1 MQTRKNR
8 KNKTFNRKNRK
19 NKTFNRKNRKNKTF
33 NLKNRGGG
41 PKSKKKQPEFNEFSS
56 PKSPKD
62 FLSTTFFITKDII
75 NNHKALKDF
84 HSFLSDLK
92 YKKYKYT
99 QNEKIIQIINEGIEF
114 YNAAKTNNKTEEV
127 ITKNKTLIIEA
138 IEKALNKEAEAKKE
152 EERIREEKIRREE
165 ERIREERR
173 RKEEERRRKE
183 EERIRK
189 EEERIREERRRKE
202 EERRR
207 KEEERIRKE
216 EERIRKEE
224 ERIRE
229 ESIKKAAEIEELKKE
244 KAATEKAASPNKVSE
259 KVVSKKTASSKS
271 AIKTQEEIIKE
282 MKKKQ
287 KEEDEKERKKLIEN
301 RIKLSRTLAN
311 AKIAQ
316 QKEQEK
322 KEASAAAT
330 KIQSMVRGKTARKKY
345 EREKAKESAERK
357 KSEVLKKTFE
367 KIIDKTPQEIT
378 SEEWSTFFEENVN
391 QIKNTIKDTI
401 KDINKIIEKNETNG
415 FREYYPNEG
424 AKYYPNEGAKYY
436 PNEGAKYYQN
446 EGAKYYSH
454 VIFFILGFLTPL
466 LEKKDVTM
474 YLKGGQAIHLNR
486 HDIKNMNIMD
496 YQSND
501 IDIDFIIKDDSSF
514 KKRDVCYMIRNFI
527 YWCVS
532 DDYNIGDTVI
542 TKVYTSN
549 TKVMTSFVS
558 TKNLS
563 SIESI
568 NVVKISYPYK
578 GQMFALMDMS
588 FKDTVSD
595 LNKLFTPKYIQ
606 HKEFKINGITH
617 KYNYQSVLSLILEKI
632 FILLHANDPNIDI
645 ATKQVI
651 FNKFIATLQYTL
663 QLYIITQTENTTEK
677 ISTEYSKL
685 FNVDKK
691 AIQEFINDVLYPG
704 EREQQNQQERELER
718 QKQELEREQNRELE
732 SLVATL
738 SKNINTFKDNH
749 KNLFNNLSNNI
760 KSIEN
765 VNVKIQNLLEK
776 NKIQPTLEDKMK
788 YILDELRPNVVKYIN
803 EYLNNNDSLNYLKNK
818 KINLIKVRDE
828 WNDIT
833 DIYKYKSL
841 SQEIPS
847 DSFQGMSPLRE
858 PTYKYLY

>member
-1 MQTRKNR
+1 MQTRKNK
-8 KNKTFNRKNRK
+8 KNKTFNR
-19 NKTFNRKNRKNKTF
+19 
-33 NLKNRGGG
+33 KNRGGG
-41 PKSKKKQPEFNEFSS
+41 PKSKKKQPEFKEFSS

-62 FLSTTFFITKDII
+62 FLSTTFFITKDIS
-75 NNHKALKDF
+75 NKHKALKDF

-99 QNEKIIQIINEGIEF
+99 QNEQIIQIINGGIEF
-114 YNAAKTNNKTEEV
+114 YNEAKTNNKTEEV
-127 ITKNKTLIIEA
+127 ITKKKTLIIDA

-152 EERIREEKIRREE
+152 EERIREE
-165 ERIREERR
+165 RR
-173 RKEEERRRKE
+173 RREEERRRKE
-183 EERIRK
+183 QEERIRK
-189 EEERIREERRRKE
+189 EQEERR
-202 EERRR
+202 
-207 KEEERIRKE
+207 RKE

-229 ESIKKAAEIEELKKE
+229 ESIKKAAKIEELKKE
-244 KAATEKAASPNKVSE
+244 KAVSEKAASSNKVSE
-259 KVVSKKTASSKS
+259 KAASSNKVS
-271 AIKTQEEIIKE
+271 EKAATEKAAIKTQEEIIEE

-287 KEEDEKERKKLIEN
+287 KAKDNEKRKELIKN
-301 RIKLSRTLAN
+301 RINLNRTVAN

-330 KIQSMVRGKTARKKY
+330 KIQSMVRGKTARKEY

-391 QIKNTIKDTI
+391 QIKNTIKNTI

-436 PNEGAKYYQN
+436 PN

-532 DDYNIGDTVI
+532 DDDNIGDTVI

-595 LNKLFTPKYIQ
+595 TVSDLNKLFTPKYIQ

-617 KYNYQSVLSLILEKI
+617 KYNYQSVLSMILEKI
-632 FILLHANDPNIDI
+632 FILRNANDPNIDI

-685 FNVDKK
+685 FNVDEK

-704 EREQQNQQERELER
+704 EREQQKLQE
-718 QKQELEREQNRELE
+718 QELEREQNRELE
-732 SLVATL
+732 SLVAAL
-738 SKNINTFKDNH
+738 SNNIKTFQNNH
-749 KNLFNNLSNNI
+749 SDLFNTLYDNI

-765 VNVKIQNLLEK
+765 VNVTIQNLLK
-776 NKIQPTLEDKMK
+776 KGQPTLADKK
-788 YILDELRPNVVKYIN
+788 EYILIYGKISVEANIN
-803 EYLNNNDSLNYLKNK
+803 EYLNNNDSLNYLKKN
-818 KINLIKVRDE
+818 KINLKKVRDE
-828 WNDIT
+828 WNEIT
-833 DIYKYKSL
+833 NINKYKSL
-841 SQEIPS
+841 SQGIQS
-847 DSFQGMSPLRE
+847 KGIQSNSFQEMYPLRQ